1 MNINR
6 LKGKKG
12 FTLIELLIVIAIIGI
27 LAAIAIP
34 TYMSYVNRAKD
45 AEAQTNL
52 GAIFTDE
59 TAFSATN
66 SVYIS
71 AGTSSAPAATMT
83 ASAVSPTHSFYDAV
97 NTAGA
102 GTYAVDAAPYSC
114 TTNALTANGG
124 NTYKAGVATPYGA
137 GAAKGGFGDI
147 GFLPVGTLYFYYN
160 VGVSK
165 TATESIPTVEAAAW
179 PQTVLATG
187 ATATGTAGTN
197 ASCGGGYEA
206 FAGSNFTGSNWQVY
220 AVDDFSS
227 TPTLISGTAY

>member
-1 MNINR
+1 
-6 LKGKKG
+6 L
-12 FTLIELLIVIAIIGI
+12 
-27 LAAIAIP
+27 
-34 TYMSYVNRAKD
+34 SYVNRAKD

-124 NTYKAGVATPYGA
+124 NTYKAGVATPYVA

-147 GFLPVGTLYFYYN
+147 EIKGSDLFILLLPTAFDDAVGSFCLRFY
-160 VGVSK
+160 
-165 TATESIPTVEAAAW
+165 
-179 PQTVLATG
+179 
-187 ATATGTAGTN
+187 
-197 ASCGGGYEA
+197 
-206 FAGSNFTGSNWQVY
+206 
-220 AVDDFSS
+220 
-227 TPTLISGTAY
+227 